1 MLAGFNT
8 ARETFM
14 LPLETKRRYQS
25 VLVVDDDPVSLEVA
39 CIALECLGLTGV
51 VTAAGGH
58 DGIRAYVRMQP
69 KPDLVICD
77 LFMPDMDG
85 IEFISALGDRNFGG
99 ALVLVTGGDLS
110 MMQMASQVAESG
122 YGLTVLA
129 AIPKP
134 LLPQTLAAALGL
146 TPPQAGPQ

>member
-51 VTAAGGH
+51 VTAA
-58 DGIRAYVRMQP
+58 RW
-69 KPDLVICD
+69 CW
-77 LFMPDMDG
+77 
-85 IEFISALGDRNFGG
+85 
-99 ALVLVTGGDLS
+99 
-110 MMQMASQVAESG
+110 
-122 YGLTVLA
+122 
-129 AIPKP
+129 
-134 LLPQTLAAALGL
+134 
-146 TPPQAGPQ
+146 

>member
-1 MLAGFNT
+1 MPTTHKPMPMHSA
-8 ARETFM
+8 
-14 LPLETKRRYQS
+14 
-25 VLVVDDDPVSLEVA
+25 LVIDDDIFSQAIFRKNLEQMG
-39 CIALECLGLTGV
+39 IADV
-51 VTAAGGH
+51 VMAGNGREAA
-58 DGIRAYVRMQP
+58 RALDAMP
-69 KPDLVICD
+69 TPPDFLICD
-77 LFMPDMDG
+77 IFMPDMDG

-110 MMQMASQVAESG
+110 MMQMASQLAESG